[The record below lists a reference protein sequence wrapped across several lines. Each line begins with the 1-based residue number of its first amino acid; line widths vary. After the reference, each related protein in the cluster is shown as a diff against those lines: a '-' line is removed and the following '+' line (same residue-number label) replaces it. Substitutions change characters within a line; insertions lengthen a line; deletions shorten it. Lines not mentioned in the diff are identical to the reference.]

1 MKRTNAAFYLGAIG
15 VVLAL
20 HLSATIALAI
30 VIGGLIA
37 DATNDPGP

>member
-1 MKRTNAAFYLGAIG
+1 MNRTNAAFYLGAIG

-20 HLSATIALAI
+20 HLSVTIALAF
-30 VIGGLIA
+30 VFGDLIA

>member
-1 MKRTNAAFYLGAIG
+1 MKRTNAAFVSGPIG

-20 HLSATIALAI
+20 HLSATIALAV
-30 VIGGLIA
+30 VIGALIA